1 MDLREFEVN
10 IHTGKFTVI
19 AQDVIVVDGFVMF
32 INVDEEDDTT
42 KTVAMFNGNTLYS
55 VMEVTK

>member
-1 MDLREFEVN
+1 MDLREFEVS

-19 AQDVIVVDGFVMF
+19 AQDVVVVDGFVMF
-32 INVDEEDDTT
+32 INVDEENDTT
-42 KTVAMFNGNTLYS
+42 KTVAMFNGNFIQA